1 MVAAGGILFFN
12 GLQMYEYY
20 QIRDVADDLPGNLAL
35 YDNVRVMQRIRVVC
49 ADVTQAYSGPPEL
62 ISLDIHGS
70 DSFIPIEFAG
80 AAASVVFYVRDI
92 SGSNDAGKGYVSDTY
107 VCSSLLYSGHFCSQ
121 FLSSQARG
129 KTMMSMIS
137 TNVLHHTQCT
147 PGTIQMNALSV
158 C

>member
-35 YDNVRVMQRIRVVC
+35 YDNVRVMRRIRVVC

-80 AAASVVFYVRDI
+80 AAASVVFYVRDAAV
-92 SGSNDAGKGYVSDTY
+92 GSKDAGKGYVSDGL
-107 VCSSLLYSGHFCSQ
+107 CLLLPPVQ
-121 FLSSQARG
+121 WAFLLAVPFFTSKG
-129 KTMMSMIS
+129 K
-137 TNVLHHTQCT
+137 NYDEYDKY
-147 PGTIQMNALSV
+147 
-158 C
+158 